1 MAPSLF
7 IYMMTAAPRV
17 SIFIDGG
24 YLFHVFAPY
33 RCNGYKYSC
42 RRLARK
48 LSENYR
54 LIKVRYIDSINQR
67 DPKIRE
73 KQEQF
78 FYQYLRDGLGWDVT
92 ILPLQWPGGQA
103 KQKGTDAILTLHLHH
118 AAVKDE
124 YDVAI
129 LLAADSDYVP
139 AVELVTEMGKIV
151 RNAYFSARASFHLQ
165 QACNGK
171 LIRLDDIDF
180 VYPQTDPRQLIC
192 LSALKASTHL

>member
-1 MAPSLF
+1 MAPRL
-7 IYMMTAAPRV
+7 

-24 YLFHVFAPY
+24 YLFRVFAPY
-33 RCNGYKYSC
+33 RCNGYWYSC
-42 RRLARK
+42 KRLARK
-48 LSENYR
+48 LSEDYN
-54 LIKVRYIDSINQR
+54 LMKIRYVDSINQR
-67 DPKIRE
+67 DSVVRQ
-73 KQEQF
+73 KQER
-78 FYQYLRDGLGWDVT
+78 FYNNYLRDKLGWET
-92 ILPLQWPGGQA
+92 IILPLQWPGGEA
-103 KQKGTDAILTLHLHH
+103 KQKGTDAALTLHLHH

-139 AVELVTEMGKIV
+139 AVQLVKELGKIV

-180 VYPQTDPRQLIC
+180 VYTRNDPRKLIC
-192 LSALKASTHL
+192 LSSLKPAT